1 MAEIIPFEP
10 DPGNAGVGSG
20 DTKYCY
26 QSHIL
31 IEKGYGFCCFGN
43 YENCMSKKIIIISGG
58 RFGDPIFFK
67 QKIAEIGDSLIIVCD
82 GGVRHLQKL
91 GIKPDVII
99 GDMDSIGPAQL
110 ANYSAQGVQIIQH
123 PANKDFTDTEL
134 ALDYALDLRPTAI
147 YIWGALGG
155 RLDHTLANVF
165 LLRKGQ
171 KAGIKTYLIDEYCEA
186 FIMDKEAAFVDA
198 KGVTVSLFA
207 LSSQVK
213 GLSLRGFVYPLQ
225 DAVLTMGESLGVSNV
240 IDEAHAKI
248 SVRGGNLLVIRYW
261 QKDIFPEAL

>member
-1 MAEIIPFEP
+1 
-10 DPGNAGVGSG
+10 
-20 DTKYCY
+20 
-26 QSHIL
+26 
-31 IEKGYGFCCFGN
+31 
-43 YENCMSKKIIIISGG
+43 MSKKIIIISGG

-67 QKIAEIGDSLIIVCD
+67 KKIAEIGASLIIVCD
-82 GGVRHLQKL
+82 GGVRHVQQL

-99 GDMDSIGPAQL
+99 GDMDSIEPVQL
-110 ANYSAQGVQIIQH
+110 TSYSAQGVQIIKY

-134 ALDYALDLRPTAI
+134 ALDYALNLKPTAI

-171 KAGIKTYLIDEYCEA
+171 KTGIKTYLIDEYCEA
-186 FIMDKEAAFVDA
+186 FIVDKEAAFVDA

-207 LSSQVK
+207 FSPKVE
-213 GLSLRGFVYPLQ
+213 GLSLSGFVYALK
-225 DAVLTMGESLGVSNV
+225 DAVLAMGDSLGVSN
-240 IDEAHAKI
+240 IINRDHAKI
-248 SVRGGNLLVIRYW
+248 SVRFGNLLVVRYR